1 MITVKLV
8 LVNKYGE
15 FVGKT
20 AKLNNQNY
28 TYLITMVKTFYVS
41 NGFELTLEDDTFI
54 VFPPDIVKESILK
67 VVKLSEETDDI

>member
-1 MITVKLV
+1 MKKNNPSSVSRRK
-8 LVNKYGE
+8 

-28 TYLITMVKTFYVS
+28 TDLITMVKTFYVS

-54 VFPPDIVKESILK
+54 VFPPDLVKESILK